1 MSAQASATNAMIQLV
16 TCRIGGQLF
25 AINLEM
31 VEDVFKPE
39 QYTPIPTVRP
49 EIAGILNLRGRII
62 VAINTDQLLGLPAI
76 AAPIVGRQMV
86 NIKYLNESYGLLADS
101 VGDVVTFSVADIQPN
116 PINLDGNLA
125 IYSQGILRLDGE
137 LTTVLMA
144 DKLIAKVLDQ
154 EAA

>member
-101 VGDVVTFSVADIQPN
+101 VGDVVAFSVADIQPN

>member
-1 MSAQASATNAMIQLV
+1 MIQLV

-101 VGDVVTFSVADIQPN
+101 VGDVVTFSVDDIQPN